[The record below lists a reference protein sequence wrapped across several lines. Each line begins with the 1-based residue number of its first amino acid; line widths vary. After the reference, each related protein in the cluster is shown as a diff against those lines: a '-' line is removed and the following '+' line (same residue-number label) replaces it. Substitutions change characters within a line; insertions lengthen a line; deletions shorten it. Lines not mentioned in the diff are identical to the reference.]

1 VNIGF
6 RVQSRFRKTDG
17 ESAIVE
23 GEIRRMRLK
32 LDGFVY
38 NPKFGYKVELGFQ
51 QEILNCSC
59 RE

>member
-1 VNIGF
+1 VNIVLEF
-6 RVQSRFRKTDG
+6 KVEPVSKKHG

-51 QEILNCSC
+51 QEIL
-59 RE
+59 EL

>member
-6 RVQSRFRKTDG
+6 RVQSRAGFEKQMG
-17 ESAIVE
+17 SAIVE

-51 QEILNCSC
+51 QEIL
-59 RE
+59 EL

>member
-6 RVQSRFRKTDG
+6 RVQSRAGFEKTDG

-32 LDGFVY
+32 LDGLFIIQ
-38 NPKFGYKVELGFQ
+38 NLGTRW
-51 QEILNCSC
+51 S
-59 RE
+59 

>member
-51 QEILNCSC
+51 QEIL
-59 RE
+59 EL

>member
-6 RVQSRFRKTDG
+6 RVQSRAGFEKTDG

-51 QEILNCSC
+51 QEIL
-59 RE
+59 EL

>member
-1 VNIGF
+1 LVLEFKVEPVSKN
-6 RVQSRFRKTDG
+6 RW

-32 LDGFVY
+32 LDRFVY

-51 QEILNCSC
+51 QRYWNCSC